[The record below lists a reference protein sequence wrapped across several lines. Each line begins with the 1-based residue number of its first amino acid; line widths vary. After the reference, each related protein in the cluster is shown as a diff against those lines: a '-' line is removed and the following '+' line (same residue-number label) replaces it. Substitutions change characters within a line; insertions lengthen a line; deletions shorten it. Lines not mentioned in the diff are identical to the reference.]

1 VLLLAISAKNQFVPA
16 APICYKTFMFDVEAL
31 ETSLDERG
39 YYRAGRV
46 LDDAACSELIQTYGD
61 DARFRSRVVMER
73 HNFGRGEY
81 KYFADPLPQR
91 IQTLR
96 ETAYPALAAIAN
108 KWMDRMRVQLRYP
121 DQLDA
126 FLERCAQAG
135 QKRPTPLILRYDA
148 GGYNCLH
155 QDLYG
160 ELMFPLQMVI
170 MLSDSEREYEGGE
183 LVLVE
188 QRPRMQSKPNVIRA
202 TRGEAIVFSTN
213 ERPVRGRLGYYRVK
227 MRHGVSE
234 ITRGERYALG
244 IIFHNAA

>member
-1 VLLLAISAKNQFVPA
+1 
-16 APICYKTFMFDVEAL
+16 MFDVEAL
-31 ETSLDERG
+31 ETSLDEKG

-46 LDDAACSELIQTYGD
+46 LDDAACRELIAMYD
-61 DARFRSRVVMER
+61 DDDRFRSRVVMER

-91 IQTLR
+91 IQTIR
-96 ETAYPALAAIAN
+96 EAAYAPLATVAN
-108 KWMDRMRVQLRYP
+108 RWMDRMRVELRYP
-121 DQLDA
+121 DALAA
-126 FLERCAQAG
+126 FLARCAQAG
-135 QKRPTPLILRYDA
+135 QARPTPLILRYDA

-160 ELMFPLQMVI
+160 ELAFPLQMVI
-170 MLSDSEREYEGGE
+170 MLSDCERDYDGGE
-183 LVLVE
+183 FVLVE

-213 ERPVRGRLGYYRVK
+213 ERPVRGRSGYYRVK

-244 IIFHNAA
+244 IIFHNAS

>member
-1 VLLLAISAKNQFVPA
+1 
-16 APICYKTFMFDVEAL
+16 MFDLEAL
-31 ETSLDERG
+31 EESLDERG
-39 YYRAGRV
+39 FYRAGRV
-46 LDDAACSELIQTYGD
+46 LDDATCRELIATYD
-61 DARFRSRVVMER
+61 NDACFRSRIVMER

-81 KYFADPLPQR
+81 KYFSDPLPGTIAR
-91 IQTLR
+91 LR
-96 ETAYPALAAIAN
+96 ESAYPQLATIAN
-108 KWMDRMRVQLRYP
+108 RWMDRMHAKLHYP
-121 DQLDA
+121 TQLDA
-126 FLERCAQAG
+126 FLERCAHAG
-135 QKRPTPLILRYDA
+135 QTRPTPLILRYDA

-160 ELMFPLQMVI
+160 ELAFPLQMVI
-170 MLSDSEREYEGGE
+170 MLSDCEREYDGGE
-183 LVLVE
+183 FVLVE

-213 ERPVRGRLGYYRVK
+213 ERPVRGRSGYYRVK

>member
-1 VLLLAISAKNQFVPA
+1 
-16 APICYKTFMFDVEAL
+16 MFDAKAL
-31 ETSLDERG
+31 ESSLDERG
-39 YYRAGRV
+39 FYRAGRV
-46 LDDAACSELIQTYGD
+46 LDDAACRELIETYGN
-61 DARFRSRVVMER
+61 DAQFRSRVVMER

-81 KYFADPLPQR
+81 KYFADPLPQA
-91 IQTLR
+91 IQALR
-96 ETAYPALAAIAN
+96 EAAYPQLATVAN
-108 KWMDRMRVQLRYP
+108 RWMDHMHVQLRYP
-121 DQLDA
+121 EALDA
-126 FLERCAQAG
+126 FLARCAQAG
-135 QKRPTPLILRYDA
+135 QTRPTPLILRYDA

-160 ELMFPLQMVI
+160 ELAFPLQMVI
-170 MLSDSEREYEGGE
+170 MLSDCEREYDGGE

-213 ERPVRGRLGYYRVK
+213 ERPVRGRSGYYRVK

>member
-1 VLLLAISAKNQFVPA
+1 
-16 APICYKTFMFDVEAL
+16 MFDLEAL

-39 YYRAGRV
+39 YFRAGRV
-46 LDDAACSELIQTYGD
+46 LDDAACRTLIDAYAD

-81 KYFADPLPQR
+81 KYFADPLPPVV
-91 IQTLR
+91 QTLR
-96 ETAYPALAAIAN
+96 ETAYDPLAAVAN
-108 KWMDRMRVQLRYP
+108 RWMELMHANLRYP
-121 DQLDA
+121 PALDA
-126 FLERCAQAG
+126 FLARCAQAG
-135 QKRPTPLILRYDA
+135 QTRPTPLILRYDA

-160 ELMFPLQMVI
+160 ELAFPLQMVI
-170 MLSDSEREYEGGE
+170 MLSDCEREYDGGE

-188 QRPRMQSKPNVIRA
+188 QRPRMQSKPSVIRA
-202 TRGEAIVFSTN
+202 TRGEAIVFCTN
-213 ERPVRGRLGYYRVK
+213 ERPVRGRSGYYRVK